1 MKLKEI
7 VQELDVAPKG
17 SAEAVLPVN
26 WPSAGAVSFKK
37 VNLRYRPECDK
48 VLNDLEFE
56 VKAGHKIGVVGRTG
70 AGKSTMC
77 LVLSRIIELESGT
90 ISIDGVEASKVSL
103 EKLREKITVIP
114 QDPVIFDGTLKFN
127 LDPTGTID
135 DKIIESILLEAGL
148 DDLLKRTP
156 EKKHKKDI

>member
-1 MKLKEI
+1 M
-7 VQELDVAPKG
+7 DVAPKG

-56 VKAGHKIGVVGRTG
+56 VKAGHKIRVVGRTG

-114 QDPVIFDGTLKFN
+114 QDPVIFDGN
-127 LDPTGTID
+127 EIS
-135 DKIIESILLEAGL
+135 KISERNCRRQLSEAFF
-148 DDLLKRTP
+148 RR
-156 EKKHKKDI
+156 KKKAERSDYYHFGK